1 MSPSGRS
8 PLRASLAVA
17 WTVLL
22 IAALLYAAVWLI
34 CQIWVW
40 LVAIS
45 LFAGA
50 IATLAW
56 WLRLRRDRW

>member
-1 MSPSGRS
+1 MSQSDRS
-8 PLRASLAVA
+8 PLQAALALA

-40 LVAIS
+40 LLVLA
-45 LFAGA
+45 LLAGA
-50 IATLAW
+50 AIALMW

>member
-1 MSPSGRS
+1 MPPSDRS
-8 PLRASLAVA
+8 TLQAALALA

-40 LVAIS
+40 LLV
-45 LFAGA
+45 LVLLAGA
-50 IATLAW
+50 VTVLVW
-56 WLRLRRDRW
+56 WLRIRRDRW

>member
-1 MSPSGRS
+1 MSQSDRS
-8 PLRASLAVA
+8 PLQAALALA

-40 LVAIS
+40 LLV
-45 LFAGA
+45 FAL
-50 IATLAW
+50 LAGTVTALVW
-56 WLRLRRDRW
+56 WLHLRRDRW

>member
-1 MSPSGRS
+1 MSPSDRS
-8 PLRASLAVA
+8 PLQSALALA

-40 LVAIS
+40 LLVLALLS
-45 LFAGA
+45 GA
-50 IATLAW
+50 ATALIW

>member
-1 MSPSGRS
+1 MSQSDRS
-8 PLRASLAVA
+8 RLQAALALA

-40 LVAIS
+40 LLV
-45 LFAGA
+45 FAL
-50 IATLAW
+50 LAGTVTALVW

>member
-1 MSPSGRS
+1 MSPSDRN
-8 PLRASLAVA
+8 PVQAALALT

-40 LVAIS
+40 LLVLA
-45 LFAGA
+45 LLAGTVTA
-50 IATLAW
+50 LVW